1 MTAIA
6 FNAIPTTDAEALWA
20 GAPDAYGLRP
30 ERRFTQGD
38 GYPCRHCLGF
48 IGVGEPYLTLAYRP
62 FPSLQPYAETGP
74 IFLHGEPC
82 PRYTASEVMPPV
94 LTQSPDFILRGYGHD
109 DRIIYGTGAV
119 TLREK
124 VEDRARELLGK
135 PEIAYVHVRSARN
148 NCYQCRID
156 RA

>member
-74 IFLHGEPC
+74 VFLHGEPC
-82 PRYTASEVMPPV
+82 PRYTASEAMPPV
-94 LTQSPDFILRGYGHD
+94 LTQSPDFILRAYGHD

-119 TLREK
+119 ILREK
-124 VEDRARELLGK
+124 VEDRARELLGN

-156 RA
+156 RG